1 VAKGISF
8 YTEGVMGFV
17 DVRDVAEIM
26 VLLMDVEMKNE
37 RFIISSENLSYKE
50 LFKIITDTFEKKK
63 PSFKLSPCILQLLHL
78 SYILR
83 LPI

>member
-1 VAKGISF
+1 MAKGISF

-50 LFKIITDTFEKKK
+50 LFKIC
-63 PSFKLSPCILQLLHL
+63 PC
-78 SYILR
+78 R
-83 LPI
+83 